1 MDAVTCPSSVRWC
14 PAWWNAPLPSGVIC
28 IGLLCIFQYSASDV
42 SYTSDYL
49 CDKWQYWLG
58 SGDREKERCKATE
71 AHQTQKKTVSPGYD
85 LGGSH
90 GEEQREESSGRVKG
104 GQSSCWVTQETHPG
118 EIMRRKN
125 TDVKGR
131 ASLYN
136 RGWNK
141 IEKTFPRMKDCLPSL
156 PPPSIRTPSSFQ
168 GLTVFCLTFFPF
180 TLHTPQCTY
189 WYPVVSSPV

>member
-1 MDAVTCPSSVRWC
+1 MPFKCQVMPSMMKCSLAQWSYLYRVAMYFPIQCFWCLIHFWLPLWQVTVLARVRWQRKRKMQGYRSS
-14 PAWWNAPLPSGVIC
+14 PNSEEDSEPWIWSGWESRGRTETGV
-28 IGLLCIFQYSASDV
+28 F
-42 SYTSDYL
+42 
-49 CDKWQYWLG
+49 
-58 SGDREKERCKATE
+58 RENE
-71 AHQTQKKTVSPGYD
+71 
-85 LGGSH
+85 
-90 GEEQREESSGRVKG
+90 G

-141 IEKTFPRMKDCLPSL
+141 IEKTLPRMKDCLPSL

-168 GLTVFCLTFFPF
+168 GLTAFCLTFFPF